1 IAYSTYLGG
10 SDIDRAFAVAVD
22 PSGNAYIA
30 GQTASANFPT
40 ANALQPTIGGGTDLF
55 VTKLDP
61 DGASL
66 VYSTFLGGSAS
77 DLNWGG
83 LHVAAAGT
91 VYLAGSTDSVNF
103 PVVDAIQPVKNSG
116 RDVFVTVIAPDGAAL
131 SFSTFL
137 GGNANEDGYGVA
149 VDAAGSIYV
158 T

>member
-1 IAYSTYLGG
+1 
-10 SDIDRAFAVAVD
+10 
-22 PSGNAYIA
+22 
-30 GQTASANFPT
+30 
-40 ANALQPTIGGGTDLF
+40 
-55 VTKLDP
+55 
-61 DGASL
+61 
-66 VYSTFLGGSAS
+66 FLGGSSS

-83 LHVAAAGT
+83 LHVDAAGT

-158 T
+158 TGETISTNFPVVNAWQPTKNTFSDAFVTKISL